1 MPAWNLLDSKS
12 VGDQL
17 QTLRTIEQNIKAALH
32 IQCPFALSAASKK
45 IACTKGIIPNII
57 CILVLV

>member
-45 IACTKGIIPNII
+45 IACTEGIIYLI
-57 CILVLV
+57 